1 MATQLDPS
9 LYPSSYQTS
18 VWRGGLRVLSF
29 MAIAVVGLLAKSQIT
44 ERGGPRYFVVCIA
57 LALLF
62 LLVMIVNITF
72 AKITLYPDRI
82 ERTTW
87 FGRKS
92 VLRSDVVKIERRRG
106 WLFFVSLYLT
116 SKKGLFEGILLPNGM
131 ETDAAWNA
139 WMSVVQ
145 DGGTMRT
152 KDTLSAGQ
160 RS

>member
-1 MATQLDPS
+1 MPTLLDPS
-9 LYPSSYQTS
+9 LYPASYQTS
-18 VWRGGLRVLSF
+18 VWRGGLRVLGF
-29 MAIAVVGLLAKSQIT
+29 MTFAVIGLLAKSQII

-82 ERTTW
+82 ERATW
-87 FGRKS
+87 FGRKG
-92 VLRSDVVKIERRRG
+92 VLRSDVVRLERRRS
-106 WLFFVSLYLT
+106 WIVFTTLYLA
-116 SKKGLFEGILLPNGM
+116 SKKGLFAGVLIPNGI

-152 KDTLSAGQ
+152 KDTPSVGQ